1 MRTTNG
7 TGGGG
12 LIFRPETLPE
22 PSVVPR
28 FNQARRGVALLSV
41 LWLAAA
47 LSAIAFT
54 IANQVRSETER
65 TSTDRDSLRAYYLAS
80 GAVYRAV
87 MYVQWG
93 PVYRNDDGSPKYY
106 QAPMPVI
113 PFQFPTG
120 TAAVQV
126 IPENSKLNVNTATP
140 EELKG
145 LLLALG
151 TNPARAGAVVGGI
164 LDWRSASGAATE
176 FDAYYLSLT
185 PSFRSRHASFQEI
198 EELLLV
204 RGMTPDLFYG
214 SYTRNEDGRLVA
226 HAGLRDC
233 LSVFGSVGGQ
243 MDVNTVQPAV
253 MRAVGIGPDVAAT
266 IVAMRTAAPIRT
278 LDQLSALQSSGP
290 GVGRL
295 GFPTNSI
302 MTLRATAR
310 LRLPNGQLS
319 EVQRSVSAMVK
330 FMPRQFGMGPNPV
343 FHVLRWYDNAVAIQ

>member
-1 MRTTNG
+1 MTTTN
-7 TGGGG
+7 
-12 LIFRPETLPE
+12 
-22 PSVVPR
+22 S
-28 FNQARRGVALLSV
+28 RGIALLSV
-41 LWLAAA
+41 LWLVAA

-54 IANQVRSETER
+54 VANLVRSETER

-80 GAVYRAV
+80 GGIDRAV
-87 MYVQWG
+87 LYIQWG
-93 PVYRNDDGSPKYY
+93 PLYHNDDGSPKYY

-113 PFQFPTG
+113 PFNFPTG

-140 EELKG
+140 EELKT

-151 TNPARAGAVVGGI
+151 TDPARADGILAGI
-164 LDWRSASGAATE
+164 LDWRSASAEGAATE
-176 FDAYYLSLT
+176 FDAYYLSLI
-185 PSFRSRHASFQEI
+185 PSFRSRHASFEEI

-204 RGMTPDLFYG
+204 RGVTPDLFYG
-214 SYTRNEDGRLVA
+214 NYTRTEDARLVP

-233 LSVFGSVGGQ
+233 LSVFGSVGGP

-253 MRAVGIGPDVAAT
+253 MQAIGISPSVAAA
-266 IVAMRTAAPIRT
+266 IVAMRRTAPILD
-278 LDQLSALQSSGP
+278 LDQLATLQSVGP
-290 GVGRL
+290 GTGRL
-295 GFPTNSI
+295 GFQTNSV

-319 EVQRSVSAMVK
+319 DVQRSVAAMVK
-330 FMPRQFGMGPNPV
+330 FLPRQFGMGPNGI